1 MKKIFMIEAIKQAK
15 NAYNIDE
22 VPVGAVIVKDNKIIS
37 KGYNKIE
44 TTNDS
49 TNHAEIIAIKKA
61 SKKINNWRLNECELY
76 VTLEPCDMCKG
87 AIQNSRIKNVYYLIS
102 KKNKYNIKTNFEKMC
117 FKEYNDYL
125 MLLKN
130 FFEEK
135 RG

>member
-1 MKKIFMIEAIKQAK
+1 MKKIFMKEAIKQAK

-102 KKNKYNIKTNFEKMC
+102 KENKYNIKTNFEKIC

-125 MLLKN
+125 VLLKK